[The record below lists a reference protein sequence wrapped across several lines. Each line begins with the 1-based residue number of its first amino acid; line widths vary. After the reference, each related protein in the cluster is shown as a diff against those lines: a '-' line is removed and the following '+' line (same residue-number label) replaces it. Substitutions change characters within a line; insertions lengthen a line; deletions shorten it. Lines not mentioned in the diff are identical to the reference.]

1 MRPGART
8 PEELET
14 LLEDAVVIRDH
25 EALSRLFE
33 ADAVLVG
40 GDGRRAQGAE
50 EIALCVKAMWD
61 GNGTFVADPRH
72 VLQSRDTALVV
83 ARESVSVMR
92 RGSDGGWRFAISLL
106 SSEREER

>member
-1 MRPGART
+1 M
-8 PEELET
+8 

-25 EALSRLFE
+25 EALVRLFE

-50 EIALCVKAMWD
+50 EIALGLEALWD
-61 GNGTFVADPRH
+61 GDRTYVADPLR

-83 ARESVSVMR
+83 AQESVSVMR

-106 SSEREER
+106 SSEGRNDDVPG